1 MNVDLQAFLALL
13 AMMAATYA
21 TRVAGFLMPAK
32 LDLSPRLRAALD
44 AIPAAVL
51 IAVIAPSML
60 ATGWRETAASVI
72 AALAAT
78 RLPLIGVVGV
88 GVVAIVLLRHVG

>member
-1 MNVDLQAFLALL
+1 MRLEFQTLLAIL

-21 TRVAGFLMPAK
+21 TRLAGFVLPIR
-32 LDLSPRLRAALD
+32 LDLSPRWKAAFD

-51 IAVIAPSML
+51 VAVVAPSML
-60 ATGWRETAASVI
+60 ATDWRETAASLI

-78 RLPLIGVVGV
+78 RLPLIGVVAVGV
-88 GVVAIVLLRHVG
+88 GAIVLLRQF

>member
-1 MNVDLQAFLALL
+1 VSVDPHTLLALL
-13 AMMAATYA
+13 AMTAATYA
-21 TRVAGFLMPAK
+21 TRLAGFLMPAK

-51 IAVIAPSML
+51 ISVIAPSML
-60 ATGWRETAASVI
+60 ATGWRETLASLI

-78 RLPLIGVVGV
+78 RAPLIGVVGV
-88 GVVAIVLLRHVG
+88 GVLAIVALRHM

>member
-1 MNVDLQAFLALL
+1 MSVDLHVLLALL

-21 TRVAGFLMPAK
+21 TRIAGFLMPEK
-32 LDLSPRLRAALD
+32 LDLTPRLRAALD

-51 IAVIAPSML
+51 VSVIAPSML
-60 ATGWRETAASVI
+60 ATGWRETLASLV

-78 RLPLIGVVGV
+78 RLPLIGVVAVGV
-88 GVVAIVLLRHVG
+88 GAVVLLRHL

>member
-1 MNVDLQAFLALL
+1 MSVDLQVVLALL

-21 TRVAGFLMPAK
+21 TRVAGFLTPAR
-32 LDLSPRLRAALD
+32 LNLSPRMKAALD

-51 IAVIAPSML
+51 VSVVAPSML
-60 ATGWRETAASVI
+60 TTGWRETLASLI

-78 RLPLIGVVGV
+78 RLPLIAVVGV
-88 GVVAIVLLRHVG
+88 GVVAIVLLRHV

>member
-1 MNVDLQAFLALL
+1 MKVDPHAFLALL

-21 TRVAGFLMPAK
+21 TRVVGFLMPAK

-88 GVVAIVLLRHVG
+88 GVVAIVLLRHLG

>member
-1 MNVDLQAFLALL
+1 MSVDLHVLLALL

-21 TRVAGFLMPAK
+21 TRIAGFLMPEK
-32 LDLSPRLRAALD
+32 LDLTPRLRAALD

-51 IAVIAPSML
+51 VSVIAPSML
-60 ATGWRETAASVI
+60 ATGWRETLASLV

-78 RLPLIGVVGV
+78 RLSLIGVVAVGV
-88 GVVAIVLLRHVG
+88 GAVVLLRHV

>member
-1 MNVDLQAFLALL
+1 MSVDLQVVLALL

-21 TRVAGFLMPAK
+21 TRVAGFLMPER
-32 LDLSPRLRAALD
+32 LDLSPRMKAALD

-51 IAVIAPSML
+51 VSVVAPSML
-60 ATGWRETAASVI
+60 ATGWRETLASAI

-78 RLPLIGVVGV
+78 RLPLIAVVGV
-88 GVVAIVLLRHVG
+88 GVVAIVLLRHV